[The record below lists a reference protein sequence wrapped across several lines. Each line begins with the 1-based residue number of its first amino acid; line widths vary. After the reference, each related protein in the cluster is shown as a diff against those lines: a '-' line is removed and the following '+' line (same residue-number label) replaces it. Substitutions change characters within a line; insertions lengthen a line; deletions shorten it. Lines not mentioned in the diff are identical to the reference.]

1 MISAD
6 NKLFNPL
13 ATTFSFLNLFLLIA
27 FYIFLLI
34 SHYQIKRIWIKEKS
48 SNFFL
53 SKNIKIDNTFFDTF
67 NNKLKKLIPPF
78 IVFIVISI
86 TLFFIS
92 LSFITRFHID
102 ISKAKITYFI
112 YLWWAALGFAIA
124 VFSISLLFIK
134 KMNKVKK
141 EFNQWKIKNSKLD
154 GHLFEDIQ
162 TKENID
168 LLNKF
173 KFSDNLD
180 LYIIVRKRD
189 YYLTKKYKIKND
201 NWKERFYKYDD
212 KKLSEEFYYFLI
224 FNYDDVAINMESY
237 TLENYSYVYQNRN
250 YIFNR

>member
-1 MISAD
+1 MISAY

-27 FYIFLLI
+27 FYIFLLMY
-34 SHYQIKRIWIKEKS
+34 HYQIKRIWIKEKS

-53 SKNIKIDNTFFDTF
+53 SKNIKIDDTFFDTF
-67 NNKLKKLIPPF
+67 NNKFKKLIPLF

-86 TLFFIS
+86 PLFFIS
-92 LSFITRFHID
+92 LSFVTRFHID
-102 ISKAKITYFI
+102 ILKAKVTYFI
-112 YLWWAALGFAIA
+112 YLWWAALGFSIA
-124 VFSISLLFIK
+124 VFSISLFFIK

-141 EFNQWKIKNSKLD
+141 EFNQWKINNSKLD
-154 GHLFEDIQ
+154 GLLFENIQ
-162 TKENID
+162 AKENID

-189 YYLTKKYKIKND
+189 YYLTQKYKIKND

-224 FNYDDVAINMESY
+224 FNYDDVAIDMESY
-237 TLENYSYVYQNRN
+237 TLEECSYVYQNRN
-250 YIFNR
+250 YIFDR

>member
-1 MISAD
+1 
-6 NKLFNPL
+6 
-13 ATTFSFLNLFLLIA
+13 
-27 FYIFLLI
+27 
-34 SHYQIKRIWIKEKS
+34 
-48 SNFFL
+48 
-53 SKNIKIDNTFFDTF
+53 
-67 NNKLKKLIPPF
+67 
-78 IVFIVISI
+78 
-86 TLFFIS
+86 
-92 LSFITRFHID
+92 
-102 ISKAKITYFI
+102 
-112 YLWWAALGFAIA
+112 
-124 VFSISLLFIK
+124 
-134 KMNKVKK
+134 MNKVKK
-141 EFNQWKIKNSKLD
+141 EFNQWKINNSKLD
-154 GHLFEDIQ
+154 GLLFEDIQ

-237 TLENYSYVYQNRN
+237 TLEDYSYVYQNRN